1 MVSYVFFEYS
11 FDKMFEKKNLK
22 LIFFVLYVI
31 VIIRVGKG
39 MFILLWCILNWLL
52 LFYFIFLKGM
62 CMKINFFYN
71 FFNCVLDVNLWK
83 YIVVSCYYFLLFEI
97 KLIIIYWI
105 F

>member
-1 MVSYVFFEYS
+1 MVSDVFFEFS

-31 VIIRVGKG
+31 VNIRVGKV
-39 MFILLWCILNWLL
+39 MLILLWCILNWLL

-71 FFNCVLDVNLWK
+71 FF
-83 YIVVSCYYFLLFEI
+83 S
-97 KLIIIYWI
+97 
-105 F
+105 